1 MLTYEIEPLESGGW
15 SMAVMQDGEE
25 IAGGAFPAGDDGYIC
40 QATWHDCRGRSQG
53 RSGWQIGS

>member
-25 IAGGAFPAGDDGYIC
+25 IAGGTFPAGDDGYCEAIEE
-40 QATWHDCRGRSQG
+40 AETIIDSMGG
-53 RSGWQIGS
+53 EL

>member
-25 IAGGAFPAGDDGYIC
+25 IAGGTFLAGDDGYCEAIEEAETIIESMVG
-40 QATWHDCRGRSQG
+40 QL
-53 RSGWQIGS
+53 